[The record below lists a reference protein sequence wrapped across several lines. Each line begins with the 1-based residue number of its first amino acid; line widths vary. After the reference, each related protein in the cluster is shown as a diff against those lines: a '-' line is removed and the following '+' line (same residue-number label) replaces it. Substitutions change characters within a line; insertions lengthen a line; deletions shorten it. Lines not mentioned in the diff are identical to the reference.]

1 MWESRTELLECWICR
16 DAGTSEPLVRPCRCR
31 GSMGGVH
38 ASCVEAWIHRTA
50 GTRASDE
57 APACPVCRTPY
68 GGQDCAPGWRVLVRQ
83 LTRCFGQQLLLTL
96 SEAVRFIALGTLL
109 VHFCRQPQN
118 RCPHDNFLSLQWI
131 SANMA
136 ALLLA
141 VFLFHTLAVL
151 LASLPPTRNAPQN
164 PLGSRFYTADTWRL
178 ARHVAELLA
187 TVLLLG
193 GRWIYGDLPLAYF
206 LPVCLVAL
214 LPLLQLLLWYRP
226 ADCCKEAAL
235 MLGCLVTAPLGLAL
249 ELAHRAWHCRLS
261 FCNPRHGPLHL
272 LLALLA
278 CPLALLRYSRK
289 PALVLFTLHSLVMA
303 AGLLDRALRWAIDSR
318 FSTPHRCCCCCGIL
332 KLLDRSRT
340 EDSHNRMM
348 LVPQDPQLDGLDRV
362 ATRTRDGSVDNPW
375 RPGKTWFNAVL
386 VALEAFS
393 LAVQR
398 KWVTLF
404 LLLLALRALQR
415 AAVEPPPPLP
425 RNGRNG
431 IGSLLLQGPL
441 WWCSLLVAGEAS
453 GLVLRELR
461 PDPEPSSITSAA
473 VVWLMLLIALA
484 CSVNWTRCQA
494 GYRRWQRRNSTFV
507 LSIGQ
512 GQSQ

>member
-1 MWESRTELLECWICR
+1 
-16 DAGTSEPLVRPCRCR
+16 
-31 GSMGGVH
+31 
-38 ASCVEAWIHRTA
+38 
-50 GTRASDE
+50 
-57 APACPVCRTPY
+57 
-68 GGQDCAPGWRVLVRQ
+68 
-83 LTRCFGQQLLLTL
+83 
-96 SEAVRFIALGTLL
+96 
-109 VHFCRQPQN
+109 
-118 RCPHDNFLSLQWI
+118 
-131 SANMA
+131 
-136 ALLLA
+136 
-141 VFLFHTLAVL
+141 
-151 LASLPPTRNAPQN
+151 
-164 PLGSRFYTADTWRL
+164 
-178 ARHVAELLA
+178 
-187 TVLLLG
+187 
-193 GRWIYGDLPLAYF
+193 
-206 LPVCLVAL
+206 
-214 LPLLQLLLWYRP
+214 
-226 ADCCKEAAL
+226 